1 MIPAMTVLQEQ
12 DSFLLC
18 LKPFYIDCETSSM
31 ITTAVAAVDVV
42 RARAV
47 WAGATW
53 E

>member
-1 MIPAMTVLQEQ
+1 
-12 DSFLLC
+12 
-18 LKPFYIDCETSSM
+18 M

-47 WAGATW
+47 WASATW